1 MLGYPVLLKDH
12 LSGNLPLFGNNNG
25 SSCSCFWKMFQPIQ
39 MFFKRK
45 TWIKSFCLIYFDIE
59 WYVMLCYGKGL
70 TMLLFKGYV
79 YCFSYFTKRKC
90 FKNFDKCFL
99 FHRNQDNWKFVFL
112 SSLLSTLI
120 IHCTSR
126 CLKKNWKVH
135 DSIMCL
141 SRIFFPGVLLDI

>member
-1 MLGYPVLLKDH
+1 MVPPAVVFEKCFNQFKCFSKEKLEL
-12 LSGNLPLFGNNNG
+12 NL
-25 SSCSCFWKMFQPIQ
+25 
-39 MFFKRK
+39 
-45 TWIKSFCLIYFDIE
+45 FCLIYFDIG
-59 WYVMLCYGKGL
+59 WNVMLCYGKGL

-79 YCFSYFTKRKC
+79 YCFWYFTKRKC

-120 IHCTSR
+120 IHCSSR
-126 CLKKNWKVH
+126 WLKKNWKVH

-141 SRIFFPGVLLDI
+141 SRNFFPGVLLDI